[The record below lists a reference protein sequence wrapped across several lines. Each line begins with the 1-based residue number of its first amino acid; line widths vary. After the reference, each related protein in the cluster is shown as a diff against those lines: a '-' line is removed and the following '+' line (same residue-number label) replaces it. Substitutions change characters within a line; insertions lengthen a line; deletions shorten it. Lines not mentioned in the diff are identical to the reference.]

1 MKRSFRRLFSLLL
14 INFMVAS
21 TLTAC
26 GKNDIPLVIGEANF
40 SEKFSP
46 FFYDSVPDGEIADM
60 TGLYLVNLDRAG
72 ALVEKGIK
80 GETRTFND
88 TTYVY
93 YGLADMNI
101 IIDKNSDETI
111 YHFKLREDVTFSD
124 GTPLTADDVI
134 FTYYVLADPSYDGVS
149 TFYSAPI
156 KGMKSYRTDSLVTS
170 IEGIQKLGDYEFQ
183 VVTNGFDAKAVYN
196 IANIIVAPLHY
207 YGDVSLYDYENNQF
221 GFTKGDLSKIHE
233 KDQVP
238 LGAGAYKFVKYEN
251 KTVYLEANE
260 SYFLG
265 APKIKNIQWKETS
278 DSDKIPAIQQGTLD
292 LAAPP
297 SSKTGLEQIKKINK
311 NGELNGDIFETR
323 FSDYRGYGY
332 IGMNADRIC
341 IDGSPDS
348 EESKSLRK
356 ALATVISVYR
366 DITLDTYFGDT
377 ASVINYP
384 VSNTSWAAPQKYD
397 DDYMVA
403 FSVDVNGKSIYS
415 EGMSEQ
421 EKYNAALEAATGF
434 LEAAGYTIA
443 DGKVVVAPK
452 GGKTEYEVWIGADGT
467 GEHPSFGLLT
477 DAKEALKSIG
487 ITLTINDL
495 TDTSQLWNGL
505 HTGTVD
511 MWCAAWQADFD
522 PDMYQNYYSID
533 SEKQGGNSSNYYHI
547 SDDKLDELI
556 MNARTSDNQE
566 FRKSVYKQGF
576 DIIMDWAIE
585 IPIYQRKDC
594 LIFSA
599 ARINVDTF
607 TPDITSFYPWYK
619 EVENIEMY

>member
-1 MKRSFRRLFSLLL
+1 M
-14 INFMVAS
+14 
-21 TLTAC
+21 
-26 GKNDIPLVIGEANF
+26 G
-40 SEKFSP
+40 
-46 FFYDSVPDGEIADM
+46 
-60 TGLYLVNLDRAG
+60 RA
-72 ALVEKGIK
+72 
-80 GETRTFND
+80 
-88 TTYVY
+88 
-93 YGLADMNI
+93 
-101 IIDKNSDETI
+101 
-111 YHFKLREDVTFSD
+111 
-124 GTPLTADDVI
+124 
-134 FTYYVLADPSYDGVS
+134 
-149 TFYSAPI
+149 
-156 KGMKSYRTDSLVTS
+156 
-170 IEGIQKLGDYEFQ
+170 
-183 VVTNGFDAKAVYN
+183 
-196 IANIIVAPLHY
+196 
-207 YGDVSLYDYENNQF
+207 
-221 GFTKGDLSKIHE
+221 
-233 KDQVP
+233 
-238 LGAGAYKFVKYEN
+238 
-251 KTVYLEANE
+251 
-260 SYFLG
+260 
-265 APKIKNIQWKETS
+265 
-278 DSDKIPAIQQGTLD
+278 
-292 LAAPP
+292 
-297 SSKTGLEQIKKINK
+297 
-311 NGELNGDIFETR
+311 
-323 FSDYRGYGY
+323 
-332 IGMNADRIC
+332 
-341 IDGSPDS
+341 PDS

-397 DDYMVA
+397 DEYMVA

-547 SDDKLDELI
+547 SDDKLDEPI